1 MRPNSN
7 QTGGTGGRGSAKT
20 SLRVL
25 PSTSEAVTKYLQRA
39 RPAESVGH
47 RADRSQYLIGEY
59 IKGCPMP
66 LKGLDRSANGIN
78 WSNVPRG
85 WPRPVLAR
93 TCSVLPRVAR
103 PACAAPRRVHAPPA
117 QPRLRRRRPARA
129 GGGGEGVGIGGVLG
143 GGPIGARLELFH
155 S

>member
-85 WPRPVLAR
+85 WPRPTDWHAR
-93 TCSVLPRVAR
+93 ALCCRAWHALPAPR
-103 PACAAPRRVHAPPA
+103 PAASTPR
-117 QPRLRRRRPARA
+117 PRNRGS
-129 GGGGEGVGIGGVLG
+129 GGGGQRERGEGE
-143 GGPIGARLELFH
+143 RELE
-155 S
+155 SVVC